1 MADNNV
7 SPILSIYVT
16 TSAKVKDLPIADG
29 QLVFVKDLG
38 RIAMDFNNT
47 RKFYNQ
53 ITEIDTEYDRR
64 ALSDPAIGYYFVIDT
79 ATLWYY
85 KESWVQIT
93 SKPEE
98 IVFIGDNTQIPEL
111 GQAKTLYVNKDE
123 QEISIW
129 NEETNQYLAVSN
141 YTQEVSIEDIESLFK

>member
-1 MADNNV
+1 MADNIV

-16 TSAKVKDLPIADG
+16 TSEKVRQLPIVNG

-38 RIAMDFNNT
+38 RIAMDFNDT

-53 ITEIDTEYDRR
+53 ITEINTDYER
-64 ALSDPAIGYYFVIDT
+64 ANLSNPHAGYYFVIDT
-79 ATLWYY
+79 AVLWYY

-98 IVFIGDNTQIPEL
+98 IVFIGTELPEL
-111 GQAKTLYVNKDE
+111 GQEKTLYVNKE
-123 QEISIW
+123 YKEISIW
-129 NEETNQYLAVSN
+129 NEETGEYIIVADRTN
-141 YTQEVSIEDIESLFK
+141 EVTDEDIENLFK